1 MRKIT
6 RCLLPGLG
14 ALALLTTQARADEK
28 VEQKSD
34 TKTSSDGKKVKHHR
48 ESKRTMDTDNGAVT
62 DKATTDE
69 KTKSTI
75 GGGTVYTS
83 EKTKAHDERGNDAKV
98 KEKTKVEKDSAGNVT
113 NAETKVEKK

>member
-14 ALALLTTQARADEK
+14 ALALLATQARADDK
-28 VEQKSD
+28 VEQKWD
-34 TKTSSDGKKVKHHR
+34 TKTSKDGKKAKSHR
-48 ESKRTMDTDNGAVT
+48 ESKQTTDTGNGSVT

-69 KTKSTI
+69 KTKTTI
-75 GGGTVYTS
+75 GGGTVSTT
-83 EKTKAHDERGNDAKV
+83 EKTKSHDERGNDAKV

-113 NAETKVEKK
+113 NSETKVDKK